1 MQIDIDL
8 DTQTEITISTLKE
21 WYEDAMLD
29 NDIGTVLAAIL
40 RTIEYGSTKEDFSEW
55 KSSLD

>member
-8 DTQTEITISTLKE
+8 DTQTEITIATLKE

-40 RTIEYGSTKEDFSEW
+40 RTIEYGSIPEEFREW
-55 KSSLD
+55 RSSLD